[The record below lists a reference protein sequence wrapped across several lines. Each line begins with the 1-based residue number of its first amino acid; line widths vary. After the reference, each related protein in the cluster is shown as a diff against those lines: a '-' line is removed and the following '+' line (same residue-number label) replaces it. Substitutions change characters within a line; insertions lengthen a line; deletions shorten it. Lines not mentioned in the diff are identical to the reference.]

1 MTRYILVRHGQT
13 EWNRVE
19 RFHGR
24 ADIPLNDTGQEQARC
39 ISRRLANNR
48 IVAVYS
54 SPLSRAIQTGKA
66 IAEPHRLEVIPDA
79 GLLDIDY
86 GAWAGKTPEELAL
99 ADAKRHA
106 LWLTQ
111 PDRVQIPKGED
122 LRMVRRR
129 AVAVVDA
136 LAEKYPYETVVLV
149 SHKIV
154 CQVILCAILGLS
166 ERAIWRIEQETAAFN
181 VFEKRQDGFAI
192 VTLNDTS
199 HLNRSI

>member
-1 MTRYILVRHGQT
+1 MSRCILVRHGQT

-19 RFHGR
+19 RFCGR
-24 ADIPLNDTGQEQARC
+24 ADIPLNDVGQEQAR
-39 ISRRLANNR
+39 RVGMRLARER
-48 IVAVYS
+48 IAAIHS
-54 SPLSRAIQTGKA
+54 CPLTRAMETAKA
-66 IAEPHRLEVIPDA
+66 IAGPHRLEVIPEA

-86 GAWAGKTPEELAL
+86 GAWEGKTPEEVAV
-99 ADAKRHA
+99 ADSKRHA

-111 PDRVQIPKGED
+111 PDRVQIPKGEH
-122 LRMVRRR
+122 LRMVRGR
-129 AVAVVDA
+129 ALVAVDA

-166 ERAIWRIEQETAAFN
+166 ERAIWRIEQDTAAVN
-181 VFEKRQDGFAI
+181 VFEKRQAGFVI

-199 HLNRSI
+199 HLNRSV